1 MCAKNAEPWHFSGAV
16 PLLII
21 HFQKVTNMRINRSG
35 SSSLDEIC
43 RGLTTSSI
51 NDYKFKSDVQEY
63 QKMNFK
69 NFFAC
74 SFKGKEIR
82 YLQMMV

>member
-1 MCAKNAEPWHFSGAV
+1 MLNPGIFSGAV

-35 SSSLDEIC
+35 SSSLDKIC

-51 NDYKFKSDVQEY
+51 NDYKFKSDVQEIP
-63 QKMNFK
+63 K
-69 NFFAC
+69 NELQEFLCLFF
-74 SFKGKEIR
+74 
-82 YLQMMV
+82 

>member
-1 MCAKNAEPWHFSGAV
+1 MLNPGIFSGAV

-35 SSSLDEIC
+35 SSSLDKIC

-51 NDYKFKSDVQEY
+51 NDYKFKRDVQEIP
-63 QKMNFK
+63 K
-69 NFFAC
+69 NELQEFLCLFF
-74 SFKGKEIR
+74 
-82 YLQMMV
+82 

>member
-21 HFQKVTNMRINRSG
+21 HFQKVTNMRIYGSG

-51 NDYKFKSDVQEY
+51 NDYKFKRDVQEIP
-63 QKMNFK
+63 K
-69 NFFAC
+69 NELQEFLCLFF
-74 SFKGKEIR
+74 
-82 YLQMMV
+82 